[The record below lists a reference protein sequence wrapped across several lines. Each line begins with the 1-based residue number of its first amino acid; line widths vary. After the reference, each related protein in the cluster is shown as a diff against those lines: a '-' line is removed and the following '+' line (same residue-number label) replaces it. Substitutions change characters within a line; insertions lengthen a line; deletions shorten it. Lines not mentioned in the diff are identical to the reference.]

1 MNGAAKNTSVQV
13 SRLLVNLHSFRY
25 MSRSGTGGSHGRPIF
40 NILRNFHSGCMN
52 LHSYQQH
59 IRVPFSLH
67 TDSST
72 FVVCFL
78 DNDFD
83 WGKMESRCSFV
94 CISFMAKDLEHF

>member
-1 MNGAAKNTSVQV
+1 MVLLKIRVYRSL
-13 SRLLVNLHSFRY
+13 RLLVNLHSFRY
-25 MSRSGTGGSHGRPIF
+25 MPRSGTGGSHGRPIF

-52 LHSYQQH
+52 LHSYQQR

-78 DNDFD
+78 DNDFGVR
-83 WGKMESRCSFV
+83 WNLGV
-94 CISFMAKDLEHF
+94 VLICISFMAKDLEHF